1 MPLDLAVYRTPRPA
15 KPLSGERVCKRQFG
29 RGQKRQGVTPS
40 ASGRPAPVVICK
52 PSFRGTH
59 SPRVLRDGLHFE
71 QDYRDPLE
79 DIARTRGSVPGPPP
93 RRGALPAMRPH
104 DPEDR
109 RRDVYFEAHPP
120 APPRGRAA
128 GGDAGGVAAAGP
140 PAGDGGWREGRRR
153 RGRVGPSVR
162 VGPGGRVGP
171 EVRVGP
177 GGRVGPEVGSGREGE
192 SDRRYGSGRRGRVG
206 PEVRVGPGRV
216 GWVAVAAG
224 CKTCQG
230 PSHRSRRVHISIP
243 TMLMCTQRDRV
254 NPPCHALHN
263 GDHVRLPML

>member
-171 EVRVGP
+171 EVRL
-177 GGRVGPEVGSGREGE
+177 GPEGASRTGGTGRAGGASRTGGTARAGGGE
-192 SDRRYGSGRRGRVG
+192 SDRRCGSGRG
-206 PEVRVGPGRV
+206 ESA
-216 GWVAVAAG
+216 GWRWPPDVKRAKAPHIAAAE
-224 CKTCQG
+224 
-230 PSHRSRRVHISIP
+230 
-243 TMLMCTQRDRV
+243 CT
-254 NPPCHALHN
+254 
-263 GDHVRLPML
+263 

>member
-1 MPLDLAVYRTPRPA
+1 MRPRASRCRTAARASRSAAGPGR
-15 KPLSGERVCKRQFG
+15 LSSRRASRSHCSRKRVCKRQFG
-29 RGQKRQGVTPS
+29 RGQKRQRGSLPPPR
-40 ASGRPAPVVICK
+40 GDRHPWVICK

-59 SPRVLRDGLHFE
+59 SPRVLRDGFALRAGFPRRAGGHCSE
-71 QDYRDPLE
+71 RE
-79 DIARTRGSVPGPPP
+79 DQFLVHRRAGEPCPRCGHTIRKIVGGTCTSRPTRG
-93 RRGALPAMRPH
+93 RL
-104 DPEDR
+104 
-109 RRDVYFEAHPP
+109 
-120 APPRGRAA
+120 PRGRAA
-128 GGDAGGVAAAGP
+128 GGDAGGVAGAGP
-140 PAGDGGWREGRRR
+140 PAGDGGRREGRRR

-162 VGPGGRVGP
+162 VGPGGQVGPVVRVGPGGGVGP

-177 GGRVGPEVGSGREGE
+177 GGRVGWVG
-192 SDRRYGSGRRGRVG
+192 
-206 PEVRVGPGRV
+206 
-216 GWVAVAAG
+216 VAAG